1 MTGKT
6 RAAVKNPQDRAAA
19 IKPMLEKMGGKLH
32 GFWLAFAEYDFV
44 VIAEMPDAVSAAAMS
59 MAIGAT
65 GAMSSYRTTLLLSVS
80 EATDAMR
87 RRAVWGIRRRSNGVR
102 PGPRAVSFS
111 VFLNGAY
118 QVPAVRPTRREQFGL

>member
-1 MTGKT
+1 MAFYLVQGSYG
-6 RAAVKNPQDRAAA
+6 AATVAAMVKNPQDRAAA

-80 EATDAMR
+80 EATEAMKK
-87 RRAVWGIRRRSNGVR
+87 ASGV
-102 PGPRAVSFS
+102 G
-111 VFLNGAY
+111 Y
-118 QVPAVRPTRREQFGL
+118 QAPK